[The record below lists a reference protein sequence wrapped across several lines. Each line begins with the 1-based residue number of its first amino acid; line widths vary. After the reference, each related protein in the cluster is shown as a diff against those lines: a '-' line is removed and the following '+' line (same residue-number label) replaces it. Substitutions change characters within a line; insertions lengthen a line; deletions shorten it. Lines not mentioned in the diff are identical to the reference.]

1 MQSTEAFYNWRSI
14 NSTVWC
20 RLLYKRNYV
29 LYVPVKTS
37 LTSMF
42 DVLWSADGKILVED
56 IVKLGT
62 ASEAVEG
69 SLNTD
74 AKKPSQNL

>member
-1 MQSTEAFYNWRSI
+1 
-14 NSTVWC
+14 
-20 RLLYKRNYV
+20 
-29 LYVPVKTS
+29 
-37 LTSMF
+37 MF
-42 DVLWSADGKILVED
+42 DLLWSADGKILVED

-74 AKKPSQNL
+74 VKKPSQNM